1 VASQLPSVV
10 RTTEDKENEGS
21 YGSWRREFRRKYAAL
36 LDATRENT
44 KRSLQASVAAEGRQI
59 TCRKECTFCCHH
71 YVSVSLAQGM
81 VIVDHLYRNRD
92 LLQQFLDR
100 YEEWREKAEAI
111 SDEIDGIRNRAL
123 ASSAPMA
130 GVIKDTRPLSTRYFM
145 TNIRCPFLVDG
156 LCSIYPVRP
165 LACSGH
171 HSVSPPEWCAPDSQH
186 KPEIRRMTPDDRDLL
201 GMIQV
206 ADPWLT
212 LFELA
217 LPTMVY
223 RLLTEGSAAMTSVMH
238 SQLVCDDRTG
248 PDVQTGVAKQ

>member
-1 VASQLPSVV
+1 MASQQPLMA
-10 RTTEDKENEGS
+10 RMTEDRENEGS
-21 YGSWRREFRRKYAAL
+21 YGSWRREFCRKYAAS
-36 LDATRENT
+36 LDTARENAH
-44 KRSLQASVAAEGRQI
+44 RSLQASLAAEGRQI

-81 VIVDHLYRNRD
+81 VIVAYLYRHKD

-100 YEEWREKAEAI
+100 YEEWREKAAAI
-111 SDEIDGIRNRAL
+111 PGEIDGIRNRAL

-130 GVIKDTRPLSTRYFM
+130 HVIRDTRPLSTRYFM
-145 TNIRCPFLVDG
+145 ANIRCPFLVDG

-171 HSVSPPEWCAPDSQH
+171 HAVSPPEWCAPGSQH
-186 KPEIRRMTPDDRDLL
+186 NPEIRRAMPDDRDLL
-201 GMIQV
+201 AMVQV

-217 LPTMVY
+217 LPTMIY
-223 RLLTEGSAAMTSVMH
+223 RLLMEGSATMTSVMS
-238 SQLVCDDRTG
+238 SQLKPATMGQD
-248 PDVQTGVAKQ
+248 